1 MKKLFVPENEVELS
15 FVRGLLESN
24 GIRFFV
30 HNDHYGSLY
39 VGPQIE
45 LLNRKAVM
53 VDERDEA
60 RALELLDT
68 FLTPVEG
75 YEDEP
80 ETAYSFWQKLRMVV
94 ESMMFFWYVPGGK
107 RRKK

>member
-1 MKKLFVPENEVELS
+1 MKKLLVPENEVELS

-30 HNDHYGSLY
+30 HNDHFGSMK

-45 LLNRKAVM
+45 LFNRKAVM

-60 RALELLDT
+60 KALELLET

-75 YEDEP
+75 DEE
-80 ETAYSFWQKLRMVV
+80 ETEQEYTLWQKIRMVLEAV
-94 ESMMFFWYVPGGK
+94 LFFWYVPGGR